1 MKLLSNIKLEIRPE
15 ATNTYSAALY
25 DHRVEI
31 YIEQRLAIFSQKGV
45 LLILLT
51 RSFFWYTLFQLHTE
65 KHKVFKSV
73 HGSTNLLFFETD

>member
-1 MKLLSNIKLEIRPE
+1 MSSTEGVQQR
-15 ATNTYSAALY
+15 SS

-45 LLILLT
+45 LLMLLT
-51 RSFFWYTLFQLHTE
+51 TSFFWYTLFQLHTE